1 MRLVPDEAD
10 GKIRRATMQTAK
22 MRSAMAKIAASASAL
37 LLAGAMIVIATG
49 QSMATPAI
57 AATAHK
63 ACGACHTTPPAL
75 NDAGKKYKASH

>member
-1 MRLVPDEAD
+1 
-10 GKIRRATMQTAK
+10 MQNAK
-22 MRSAMAKIAASASAL
+22 MRAVVTKVAASASAL

-57 AATAHK
+57 ASKEKKPCT
-63 ACGACHTTPPAL
+63 ACHTAPPAL

>member
-1 MRLVPDEAD
+1 MQNARMRAVV
-10 GKIRRATMQTAK
+10 T
-22 MRSAMAKIAASASAL
+22 KIAASASAL

-57 AATAHK
+57 ASKEKKPCT
-63 ACGACHTTPPAL
+63 ACHTTPPAL

>member
-1 MRLVPDEAD
+1 
-10 GKIRRATMQTAK
+10 MQNAK
-22 MRSAMAKIAASASAL
+22 MRAVVTKVAASASAL

-57 AATAHK
+57 ASKEKKPCA
-63 ACGACHTTPPAL
+63 ACHTTPPTL